1 MKWSLLRN
9 VLSKK
14 AKTQGVL
21 ICTWCYLKK
30 KVVLDVSYMHACFL
44 LQESSKCCSPPIN
57 VVVRT
62 AFECA
67 SRHML
72 KALKHYGSCFYE
84 TDLLKKQFYLFV
96 SLIPS
101 HVQFVFNEP
110 EHGDYYANSFKGKSL
125 VLWLGYIF
133 LTHCFMSC
141 SFNIL
146 CQMGRE

>member
-57 VVVRT
+57 VVVGT

-96 SLIPS
+96 SLLIPS
-101 HVQFVFNEP
+101 HVQLFLMNQRTGTTMTI
-110 EHGDYYANSFKGKSL
+110 HSKGKEFRTL
-125 VLWLGYIF
+125 VRLF
-133 LTHCFMSC
+133 F
-141 SFNIL
+141 
-146 CQMGRE
+146 